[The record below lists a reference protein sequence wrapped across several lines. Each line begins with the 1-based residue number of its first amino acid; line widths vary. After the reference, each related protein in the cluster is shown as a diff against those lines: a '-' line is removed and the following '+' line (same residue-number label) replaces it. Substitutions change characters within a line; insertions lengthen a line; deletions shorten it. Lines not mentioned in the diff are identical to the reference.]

1 MTKEQLREKFEQTG
15 GASWINSDIY
25 PDGRIYTKA
34 YTEWLE
40 QEIEKRHHQITSL
53 TEIIRNLV

>member
-1 MTKEQLREKFEQTG
+1 MESLQKEFEATTG
-15 GASWINSDIY
+15 NASWINSDIY

-40 QEIEKRHHQITSL
+40 QKL
-53 TEIIRNLV
+53 TALI